1 MKNKSYNNVA
11 DSSIKAL
18 IKQNIREFYAL
29 YSNTDTN
36 SHLYYNT
43 LRIAEEALI
52 EETIAYTKGIQVKAA
67 KILGI
72 SRTTLK
78 RKMDEFGIK

>member
-1 MKNKSYNNVA
+1 MSCNNVPNG
-11 DSSIKAL
+11 SIKAL
-18 IKQNIREFYAL
+18 IKQNIRAFYAL
-29 YSNTDTN
+29 HSNADKN

-52 EETIAYTKGIQVKAA
+52 EETIAHTKGIQVKAA

-78 RKMDEFGIK
+78 RKMDQFGIK